1 MRAKKLLA
9 VLLLGLA
16 TLTGLSAC
24 APPPRYPQPTPM
36 PNPMPNP
43 EPPY

>member
-16 TLTGLSAC
+16 ALSGVSAC
-24 APPPRYPQPTPM
+24 MPPRYPQPTPM